1 MGIKDYGKLA
11 RLKIMAKSGAGDPF
25 VVMFNPESY
34 SQTFSTVYRDVKTID
49 TGLENNVYVKS
60 MPQDFKLKIIIDG
73 TGVSDYN
80 SAFFPTGLIEQKR
93 TVLQRVKDFLNLAW
107 YPKNNQAVTLTIVW
121 GSFSFDCVLKE
132 VTINYTLFDREGNPL
147 RAELD
152 ACFISDPEKL
162 KADYEKQKRDRTQT
176 GNTETD
182 TTDSGDL
189 SEKITV
195 KSGIVISA
203 S

>member
-11 RLKIMAKSGAGDPF
+11 RLKIVPKSGTGDPF
-25 VVMFNPESY
+25 EVMFNPESY

-49 TGLENNVYVKS
+49 TGIENNVYVKS

-107 YPKNNQAVTLTIVW
+107 YPENDQAVTLTIVW

-162 KADYEKQKRDRTQT
+162 KADYEKQKRDRIQT
-176 GNTETD
+176 GGTAG
-182 TTDSGDL
+182 SGNL
-189 SEKITV
+189 SGKSAV